1 MERAGTLRFSDSST
15 DSDEAIRKEL
25 SLSSTSQC
33 CFIARHED
41 ALFLGPPGTGRRVKE
56 LSPGRPPLAGFG
68 MTTEGYLPA
77 VAKTSSPL

>member
-1 MERAGTLRFSDSST
+1 MERAETLRFSDSST

-41 ALFLGPPGTGRRVKE
+41 ALFLGPPGTRPEGKRTESRPTTVGR
-56 LSPGRPPLAGFG
+56 FWDDH
-68 MTTEGYLPA
+68 
-77 VAKTSSPL
+77 